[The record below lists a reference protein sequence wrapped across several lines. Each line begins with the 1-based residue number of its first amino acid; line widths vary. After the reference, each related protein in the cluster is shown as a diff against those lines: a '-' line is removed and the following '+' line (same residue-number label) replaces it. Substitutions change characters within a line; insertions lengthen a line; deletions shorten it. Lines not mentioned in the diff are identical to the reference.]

1 MCNINPEK
9 SVIFNTTNSSC
20 PIGEIN
26 GKKNIN
32 ERKEII
38 MNQNEM
44 VTEIVNFKTINGIS
58 NNELIKIINDLD
70 TNFLSKTKGY
80 IDTELIKGKEEQ
92 TWIIIIHWRTMV
104 EANEGIKEFA
114 NSPLTEEYRN
124 VLDPKSVS
132 FHFTEQIQTWKA
144 AQ

>member
-1 MCNINPEK
+1 MNHNEK
-9 SVIFNTTNSSC
+9 
-20 PIGEIN
+20 
-26 GKKNIN
+26 
-32 ERKEII
+32 
-38 MNQNEM
+38 
-44 VTEIVNFKTINGIS
+44 VTEIVSFKTINGIS
-58 NNELIKIINDLD
+58 DNDLIKIINNLD

-104 EANEGIKEFA
+104 EANEAIKEFA

-132 FHFTEQIQTWKA
+132 FHFTEQIGAWKA
-144 AQ
+144 IQ